1 MEKISEVPEGRP
13 CPHALQPGLAG
24 EQLRGSEQK
33 RRGSQEA
40 ASPKAIEA
48 ISISKTQPVRISLP
62 IETKNS
68 GNKSIPAAERQ
79 TIPGTV
85 GFGAATDMQIDE
97 HWLELAGGHMRYLKA
112 GSGPALILIHGL
124 MGYSFSWRFT
134 IPALAPHATVYAI
147 DNLGA
152 GLSTATEGMD
162 RTVRATAERVLEFA
176 DALGIKD
183 FDLLGTSH
191 GGGVAIMVAAICAER
206 NLVGPADV
214 RLRRLVL
221 VAPINPWSP
230 HGKRL
235 APFLGSAFGSLLFR
249 STIARWRALDYLWL
263 RRLFGDGAR
272 IPPDSLAGYRIP
284 VQKNHGFRH
293 AAHIIRNWTAD
304 LAELERTLPKIRD
317 YPTLLL
323 WGTKD
328 RAVDFH
334 SAEPLRRNFRDARL
348 VAFEGV
354 GHLPYEEAPE
364 DFNRALIDFLTSS
377 VASCQLPV
385 PSSQKS
391 GLD

>member
-1 MEKISEVPEGRP
+1 M
-13 CPHALQPGLAG
+13 
-24 EQLRGSEQK
+24 
-33 RRGSQEA
+33 
-40 ASPKAIEA
+40 
-48 ISISKTQPVRISLP
+48 P
-62 IETKNS
+62 IETQNPEK
-68 GNKSIPAAERQ
+68 KF
-79 TIPGTV
+79 IPGDEHPTSPGMA
-85 GFGAATDMQIDE
+85 GFGGAIEE
-97 HWLELAGGHMRYLKA
+97 HWLELAAGRMRYLKA

-206 NLVGPADV
+206 KDA

-221 VAPINPWSP
+221 VAPVNPWSL

-235 APFLGSAFGSLLFR
+235 APLLGSALGSLLFR
-249 STIARWRALDYLWL
+249 NTIERWRSLDYLWL
-263 RRLFGDGAR
+263 RRLFGDGSK

-293 AAHIIRNWTAD
+293 ASYIIRNWTAD
-304 LAELERTLPKIRD
+304 LAELERALPKIRE

-334 SAEPLRRNFRDARL
+334 SAEPLHRNFRDARL

-354 GHLPYEEAPE
+354 GHLPYEEAPV
-364 DFNRALIDFLTSS
+364 DFNRVLVDFLT
-377 VASCQLPV
+377 
-385 PSSQKS
+385 
-391 GLD
+391 GENRI